1 MKKTFFAAFVALLT
15 PMLLS
20 AQPVPVSNLAVADNG
35 ALRMPQFAAIPE
47 LPDENLEWSEWEL
60 ISDGWGYFDTSTH
73 SGFCEEYGV
82 DSFWDG
88 ACNIFVAS
96 ALDAPDFLKVRIDN
110 VFGMADVVVYDYL
123 PTGTLLM
130 NNDMIVDTQTPVPQS
145 IKDMI
150 SDAYDYFRIGVKTSS
165 SMYQLDRYIN
175 LDLVL
180 YISDMYLFAFQ
191 TSLVRTSN
199 HVYNIG
205 VNGWLIPEEDNA
217 SVEITALDQMLGTM
231 RIFKC
236 YSPILSSLA
245 DMVTNPDAL
254 GIEYQDVPINDE
266 KTTASVS
273 FDRSKSAEGSATL
286 VFIPLD
292 RDSRMAAPMCVREVR
307 WNVPDTRNWTPLG
320 PARLNDY
327 IYTFFLGWEA
337 AHGEP
342 NMPYKI
348 TVPALSR
355 TVEVEQLSDNY
366 NIFRVKNA
374 FTDSSI
380 DRSEWLGYDVSPSED
395 FYIYI
400 DATDPDNVIINNSY
414 VGFAHNTA
422 SCDVLSGAG
431 GKFNGGRI
439 VFAQDGI
446 MLSNRLLS
454 DESLPYGLEL
464 TLFDHEEWVSGDE
477 PAAVADNFVSAIA
490 NGITAAETV
499 EAEACADQPGIYR
512 IANPWTANAVGKPA
526 RGPAAGYATIDYL
539 YIDVRHL
546 ERTTLLDSPYGSLPS
561 KPGIFTGIV
570 GPKGSLYVNTLAN
583 ELLAAGADP
592 ESEEVLEGYGKCV
605 DGVAMFPDQV
615 LIATWVGEDDS
626 EDPVVSDGSWYFNVS
641 LPDIDVKVN
650 DIAIAIE
657 EMDMT
662 LPATYYNLQGIR
674 LDAPVKGQLV
684 IERRGSKARKIVF

>member
-1 MKKTFFAAFVALLT
+1 MKKTFYAAIVALMS

-20 AQPVPVSNLAVADNG
+20 AQPVPVAALAAAD
-35 ALRMPQFAAIPE
+35 ADELCKPQLAAIPE
-47 LPDENLEWSEWEL
+47 LPDENPEWSDWEL
-60 ISDGWGYFDTSTH
+60 ISDGWGCFDTSTY
-73 SGFCEEYGV
+73 SAFCEEYGV

-88 ACNIFVAS
+88 ACNIFIAS
-96 ALDAPDFLKVRIDN
+96 AVDAPDFLKVRIDN

-123 PTGTLLM
+123 PTGALLM

-145 IKDMI
+145 IKDVI

-165 SMYQLDRYIN
+165 SMYQLDRHIN

-180 YISDMYLFAFQ
+180 YISDMYHFAIQ
-191 TSLVRTSN
+191 APLVRTSD

-205 VNGWLIPEEDNA
+205 VNGWLIPAEDGA
-217 SVEITALDQMLGTM
+217 SVEITAHDQMLGTM
-231 RIFKC
+231 RIFKS
-236 YSPILSSLA
+236 YSPILLSLA

-273 FDRSKSAEGSATL
+273 FDRSKSAEGSAIL

-307 WNVPDTRNWTPLG
+307 WNVPDTRHWSPLG

-348 TVPALSR
+348 TAPALSR
-355 TVEVEQLSDNY
+355 TVEVEQLSDNH

-380 DRSEWLGYDVSPSED
+380 DRSEWLGYDVSPAED

-446 MLSNRLLS
+446 MLSNSLLS

-526 RGPAAGYATIDYL
+526 CGPAAGYATIDYL

-615 LIATWVGEDDS
+615 LIATWVDEDDS
-626 EDPVVSDGSWYFNVS
+626 EEPVVSDGSWYFNVT

-650 DIAIAIE
+650 DIAIE
-657 EMDMT
+657 EIDMT

-684 IERRGSKARKIVF
+684 IERRGSKARKVVL